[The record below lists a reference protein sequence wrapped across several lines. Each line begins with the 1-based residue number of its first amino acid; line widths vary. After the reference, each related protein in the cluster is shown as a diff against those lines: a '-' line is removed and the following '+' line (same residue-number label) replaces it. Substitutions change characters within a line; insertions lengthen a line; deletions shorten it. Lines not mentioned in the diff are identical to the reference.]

1 MFPPGRRTSQAAAA
15 GQLGLAPAE
24 MYDRI
29 VTKDK
34 TVPELYK
41 YLRPDSLQR
50 LQDSF
55 SAVAQASIRIC
66 GSDGA
71 PLTGESIPAG
81 AGSSASG
88 PALLHTEDGRLE
100 VPILLGCDVV
110 GRVSGPG
117 NGDPQR
123 DERMA
128 TLLRLMAHVI
138 GRLCDRAAEI
148 HDRVEE
154 LAALYHLTAEFATQR
169 DLQHLLDLIAATA
182 SKVLRA
188 KACSIRLLSDDHR
201 ELVIKAVHNLS
212 GRYLDKGPIP
222 LSASRIDQEVLSKLQ
237 PVYIA
242 DERSD
247 ERVLY
252 PAEARREGIV
262 SALCAPLVFRGHAEG
277 VIRVYMAELHE
288 FDWFETSLLQAMA
301 AQAAAAIVNARLYA
315 EAVQAEETRRQ
326 LRLAGEVQRG
336 MIPAEPPRMAGWDI
350 GAVYVPCYEL
360 GGDFYDF
367 IRLPQDNLGLAIAD
381 VVGKGVRASLL
392 MASVRAS
399 LRAHAANI
407 YEMSRILRLV
417 NRDLCADSLAS
428 DFTTLFYGVLNCTT
442 GRLTY
447 SNAGHC
453 TPLLYQAGHWRRLT
467 AGGGVLGID
476 PQGAWSQ
483 DSVDLKKGDLLLL
496 YTDGLTDAMNF
507 EDKRFGLERVQ
518 AAATAALANH
528 STADQIVKHVLWEMR
543 RFAGLQSRLDDLSLV
558 ALRAR

>member
-1 MFPPGRRTSQAAAA
+1 VS
-15 GQLGLAPAE
+15 
-24 MYDRI
+24 
-29 VTKDK
+29 
-34 TVPELYK
+34 ELFK
-41 YLRPDSLQR
+41 YLRPDSLQK

-55 SAVAQASIRIC
+55 SVVAQAPIRIC
-66 GSDGA
+66 GRDGS
-71 PLTGESIPAG
+71 PLTGESEIG
-81 AGSSASG
+81 AAPSASEPPG
-88 PALLHTEDGRLE
+88 LRSEDGRLE
-100 VPILLGCDVV
+100 VPILLDCEVV

-117 NGDPQR
+117 YENDPAQA
-123 DERMA
+123 ERIA
-128 TLLRLMAHVI
+128 TLLRLMANVI
-138 GRLCDRAAEI
+138 GRLCDRTAEL

-154 LAALYHLTAEFATQR
+154 LAALHHLTAEFATQR
-169 DLQHLLDLIAATA
+169 DLQHLLDLITASA

-212 GRYLDKGPIP
+212 GWYLDKGPIP
-222 LSASRIDQEVLSKLQ
+222 LSESQIDQEVLGKLQ

-242 DERSD
+242 DERND
-247 ERVLY
+247 PRVLY

-262 SALCAPLVFRGHAEG
+262 SALCAPLVFRGRAEG
-277 VIRVYMAELHE
+277 VIRVYMSELHE

-326 LRLAGEVQRG
+326 LRLAAEVQRG
-336 MIPAEPPRMAGWDI
+336 MIPAEPPRLEGWDI

-367 IRLPQDNLGLAIAD
+367 IHLPKDNMGLAIAD

-399 LRAHAANI
+399 LRAHAVNI
-407 YEMSRILRLV
+407 YEMSRILSLV

-428 DFTTLFYGVLNCTT
+428 DFTTLFYGVLDRST

-447 SNAGHC
+447 SNAGHS
-453 TPLLYQAGHWRRLT
+453 TPLLYKGGQWRRLT

-476 PQGAWSQ
+476 PQATWTQ
-483 DSVDLKKGDLLLL
+483 EAVDLKKGDLLLL
-496 YTDGLTDAMNF
+496 YTDGLTEAMNF
-507 EDKRFGLERVQ
+507 EDKPFGLERVQ
-518 AAATAALANH
+518 AAASAALAVH
-528 STADQIVKHVLWEMR
+528 STAEQIVKHVLWEMR
-543 RFAGLQSRLDDLSLV
+543 RFAGLQSRLDDLTLV
-558 ALRAR
+558 ALRAQ